1 MAKKPKCPDCPPQ
14 GAPGWMATFSDMCTL
29 LLCFFVLLI
38 SMASFETNKFKIA
51 ARSLQ
56 GALGILE
63 SYPTVLIAKM
73 VQMPKLGGNEQKKKM
88 AAKVAKKIEKMAKEK
103 NMEQSVKV
111 KVTDNGIAI
120 KLADPATF
128 PLGTADI
135 SSQVK
140 PLLKDLS
147 QIIRTF
153 PDAQIRVEGH
163 TDNMPIKNKD
173 FPSNWELS
181 ASRAL
186 NVVKFMA
193 FKGGI
198 DPSRM
203 SGVGYGEHRPIAKND
218 TKANRQ
224 LNRRIEI
231 YVEYLKKYE
240 NNYRGE

>member
-1 MAKKPKCPDCPPQ
+1 MAKKQKCPECPPV
-14 GAPGWMATFSDMCTL
+14 GAPGWMATFSDLCTL

-63 SYPTVLIAKM
+63 TYPTVLVAKV
-73 VQMPKLGGNEQKKKM
+73 VQMPKLGGDEQKKKL
-88 AAKVAKKIEKMAKEK
+88 AVKTAKKIEKIAKEK
-103 NMEQSVKV
+103 KMDKAVKV

-120 KLADPATF
+120 KLSDPNTF
-128 PLGTADI
+128 PLGKSNI
-135 SSQVK
+135 RKHVK
-140 PLLKDLS
+140 PLLKELS
-147 QIIRTF
+147 TIIRTF

-163 TDNMPIKNKD
+163 TDNSPIKNKE

-186 NVVKFMA
+186 NVVKYMA
-193 FKGGI
+193 FAGGI
-198 DPSRM
+198 DPARM
-203 SGVGYGEHRPIAKND
+203 SGVGYGEYRPVAKND
-218 TKANRQ
+218 TKIHKQ
-224 LNRRIEI
+224 MNRRIEI

-240 NNYRGE
+240 KDYRGE